1 MAKNAERTEVAHGD
15 DAETVVKPH
24 AFDEARKGS
33 SEALGKLLEEC
44 QNYLLLVAH
53 REIGADLRAKAGA
66 SDIVQETFLEAQRD
80 FHRFEGTTP
89 EELRGWLRRLL
100 LNNMANVARRFT
112 GAAKRD
118 PRREVKLDGRDDSSP
133 GLQLADAIPT
143 PSRILVAEEEQREL
157 LAAIDRLPG
166 HYRDAILLRH
176 RDGMSY
182 AEIGEKL
189 GRTPEAVRKLWA
201 RAIELLQELLEAEAS
216 RVTPDAAD

>member
-1 MAKNAERTEVAHGD
+1 MRTNAERTEVACADGTETIVKSQVL
-15 DAETVVKPH
+15 DAAK
-24 AFDEARKGS
+24 AGS

-53 REIGADLRAKAGA
+53 REIGSDLRAKAGA

-80 FHRFEGTTP
+80 FHRFEGKTP

-118 PRREVKLDGRDDSSP
+118 PRREVLLNARDDSSG
-133 GLQLADAIPT
+133 GLQLADALPT

-157 LAAIDRLPG
+157 LEAIDRLPG

-201 RAIELLQELLEAEAS
+201 RAIELLQELLEAEES
-216 RVTPDAAD
+216 RAPPDASD

>member
-1 MAKNAERTEVAHGD
+1 MRPTRYGQTEIAHGGVL
-15 DAETVVKPH
+15 ETVASAPMFN
-24 AFDEARKGS
+24 AARAGS
-33 SEALGKLLEEC
+33 SEALGRLLEEC
-44 QNYLLLVAH
+44 QNYLLLVAD

-80 FHRFEGTTP
+80 FHRFQGSTQ
-89 EELRGWLRRLL
+89 EEFRGWLRRLL
-100 LNNMANVARRFT
+100 LNNMANTARRFKGT
-112 GAAKRD
+112 SKRD
-118 PRREVKLDGRDDSSP
+118 PRREVVLDQSDSTI
-133 GLQLADAIPT
+133 GIQLTDAIPT

-157 LAAIDRLPG
+157 LDAINRLPE

-216 RVTPDAAD
+216 RAPHEAAE

>member
-1 MAKNAERTEVAHGD
+1 MRSNSHQRTEIARSGEADTVAASPML
-15 DAETVVKPH
+15 DA
-24 AFDEARKGS
+24 ARAGS
-33 SEALGKLLEEC
+33 SEALGRLLEEY

-53 REIGADLRAKAGA
+53 REIGDDLRAKAGA

-80 FHRFEGTTP
+80 FHRFVGSTP
-89 EELRGWLRRLL
+89 GEFRGWLRRLL
-100 LNNMANVARRFT
+100 LNNMANVARRYT
-112 GAAKRD
+112 GTGKRD
-118 PRREVKLDGRDDSSP
+118 PRREVVLERDDSST
-133 GLQLADAIPT
+133 GMQLTDALPT

-157 LAAIDRLPG
+157 LDAIHRLPD

-201 RAIELLQELLEAEAS
+201 RAVELLQELLEADAS
-216 RVTPDAAD
+216 RAPLDAAD

>member
-1 MAKNAERTEVAHGD
+1 VRSTSRRQTEVASGGD
-15 DAETVVKPH
+15 GETLAAAPMLN
-24 AFDEARKGS
+24 AARAGS
-33 SEALGKLLEEC
+33 PEALGRLLEEY

-53 REIGADLRAKAGA
+53 REIGPDLRAKAGA

-80 FHRFEGTTP
+80 FHRFEGSTP
-89 EELRGWLRRLL
+89 AEFRGWLRRLL

-112 GAAKRD
+112 GTGKRD
-118 PRREVKLDGRDDSSP
+118 PRREVVLGRDDSTA
-133 GLQLADAIPT
+133 GLQLAADLPT

-157 LAAIDRLPG
+157 LSAIDRLPS
-166 HYRDAILLRH
+166 HYRDAILFRH

-201 RAIELLQELLEAEAS
+201 RAVELLQELLEADAS
-216 RVTPDAAD
+216 RAPHDPAH